1 MPYDEK
7 LYERIGRMIEGW
19 TQIEHKKM
27 FGGICSLIRGNMFC
41 GVYKEFLILRLG
53 EDEAARAMKDDRRS
67 YILPFDITGKPMK
80 GWVMVKPEGLAG
92 NAVLKKWIERAR
104 DFALTLPAK

>member
-7 LYERIGRMIEGW
+7 LFARISCVIEGW
-19 TQIEHKKM
+19 KDIEHKKM

-41 GVYKEFLILRLG
+41 GVYKEFLIIRLG
-53 EDEAARAMKDDRRS
+53 EDEAKRAMGDDS
-67 YILPFDITGKPMK
+67 VLPFDITGKPMK

-92 NAVLKKWIERAR
+92 NAVLRKWIERAR